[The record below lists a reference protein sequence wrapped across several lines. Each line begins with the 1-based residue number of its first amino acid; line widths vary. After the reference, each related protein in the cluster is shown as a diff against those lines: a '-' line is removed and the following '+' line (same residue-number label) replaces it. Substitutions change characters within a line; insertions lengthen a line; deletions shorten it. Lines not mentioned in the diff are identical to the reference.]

1 MKKLLLLLIIP
12 FLSFGQQVLD
22 YKSGSL
28 TFSYYDTYTLDP
40 STYVSEVSV
49 KLTCNNCKEG
59 EFLDNIGLNYIPI
72 DGNQEINITEL
83 CNTLK
88 KDTESGYLRAGM
100 NVEYSI
106 VKTGEESVN
115 NKDVPYIISK
125 THMRDY
131 NQSMFQKMYIYQTAT
146 KTYQVLLTTQ
156 TMKDLSKKQK
166 DIDLV
171 LKTLNIK

>member
-1 MKKLLLLLIIP
+1 MKKILLLLIIP
-12 FLSFGQQVLD
+12 FLSFGQKEVD
-22 YKSGSL
+22 YKSESL

-40 STYVSEVSV
+40 STYVSEVNV

-59 EFLDNIGLNYIPI
+59 ALDNIGLNYIPI
-72 DGNQEINITEL
+72 DGNQEINMNEL
-83 CNTLK
+83 FNTLK
-88 KDTESGYLRAGM
+88 KEVESGYLRAGI
-100 NVEYSI
+100 NVEYSL
-106 VKTGEESVN
+106 VKTGEETVN

-131 NQSMFQKMYIYQTAT
+131 NQSMFQKMYAYQTAT
-146 KTYQVLLTTQ
+146 KTYQVVLTTG